1 VDDHIGKKVGAE
13 FLGTFLLVLGGC
25 GSAIF
30 AASALGT
37 TRDMVGVGGVELP
50 AAGVIDNGIGYLG
63 VSLAFGL
70 TVVCGAYGLGHV
82 SGGHFNPAVTI
93 GLATAKRFEWRDT
106 PIYIVTQCIGAIAAV
121 AVLWAIQAGRPGG
134 FEITQGAFASNAYG
148 QENGRIF
155 YDLPAAFIAE
165 VVLTALFLVVILG
178 VTTKAASKAQAALGI
193 GLMLALIHLISI
205 PITNTSVNPAR
216 SLGPAVF
223 EGGTAL
229 SQLWLFIVAP
239 IVGGVL
245 GAVVW
250 KIATGGDETQ
260 TGEREAEGVELEP

>member
-1 VDDHIGKKVGAE
+1 MALSKKLGAE
-13 FLGTFLLVLGGC
+13 LIGTFLLVLGGC

-30 AASALGT
+30 AAKALGT
-37 TRDMVGVGGVELP
+37 ARGEIGIRGVAVDVGGV
-50 AAGVIDNGIGYLG
+50 VNSGIGYLG

-70 TVVCGAYGLGHV
+70 TVVVGAYALGHV
-82 SGGHFNPAVTI
+82 SGGHFNPAVSV
-93 GLATAKRFEWRDT
+93 GLAVAKRFEWREL
-106 PIYIVTQCIGAIAAV
+106 PAYVVVQCIGAIAAV
-121 AVLWAIQAGRPGG
+121 AVLWGIQVGRPGG

-148 QENGRIF
+148 QENGRFF
-155 YDLPAAFIAE
+155 YDAPSAFFAE

-178 VTTKAASKAQAALGI
+178 VTTRAASRGFGPLAI
-193 GLMLALIHLISI
+193 GLTLALIHLISI

-229 SQLWLFIVAP
+229 AQLWMFIVAP
-239 IVGGVL
+239 LLGGVV

-250 KIATGGDETQ
+250 KLATGGDEYD
-260 TGEREAEGVELEP
+260 TGETEAEGIDQAQA

>member
-1 VDDHIGKKVGAE
+1 MVLSKKLGAE
-13 FLGTFLLVLGGC
+13 FIGTFLLVLGGC

-30 AASALGT
+30 AAAALGT
-37 TRDMVGVGGVELP
+37 TSGAIGVGGVELP
-50 AAGVIDNGIGYLG
+50 AGGIVNNGIGYLG

-93 GLATAKRFEWRDT
+93 GLATAKRFDWKDA
-106 PIYIVTQCIGAIAAV
+106 PAYIVTQCVGAIVAV
-121 AVLWAIQAGRPGG
+121 GVLWAIQTSRPGG
-134 FEITQGAFASNAYG
+134 FERGQGSFASNAYG

-155 YDLPAAFIAE
+155 YDLPGAAIAE
-165 VVLTALFLVVILG
+165 VVLTALFVIVILG

-216 SLGPAVF
+216 SLGPALF

-229 SQLWLFIVAP
+229 AQLWLFILAP
-239 IVGGVL
+239 LVGGAL
-245 GAVVW
+245 GAIAW
-250 KIATGGDETQ
+250 KLATGGDEFQ
-260 TGEREAEGVELEP
+260 TGEEVAQGVEDS